1 MPDMWTCAMWIKM
14 TKDDIQKAI
23 DEQINPALDMH
34 GGYLLLKEFD
44 EEKKSIKLQICGCGE
59 SVSFGM

>member
-1 MPDMWTCAMWIKM
+1 
-14 TKDDIQKAI
+14 I